1 MTTLSPLTA
10 QYRQVLL
17 PEDPSTE
24 DLRALAEPYQ
34 ALIATQFQTI
44 LARAEHSST
53 YPWLDTKIN
62 LLTGEDYPAGDP
74 LFGHDLVSGW
84 VQGRGLEALVGF
96 AGWLA
101 SYSGDAAVDDVLA
114 RVRSLVAA
122 LLARLRSV
130 RQKNGGHVHFYMT
143 PEGRAFVFG
152 PDRTRQALSLA
163 AGAPYN
169 YSDLFT
175 AKGMY
180 AAAHF
185 LGDAEAVTEA
195 RSYCLAVY
203 NAIDDGSFA
212 SDQPEPPTVAKAWIP
227 GVRSHGPHMIAQ
239 GMAALFAAY
248 EPGPLA
254 AEMGLTLSRYVWR
267 YHVNVGERWTQLREF
282 DVVEYLDA
290 GGRPYMD
297 DGKVISDP
305 GHALEYAGLFL
316 KLQSVMLRYGGA
328 SAGQQATMAAIA
340 ERMPAYLARNFA
352 NGFQSATGGIC
363 KTVDL
368 LTRRPVDDTLPWW
381 SLPET
386 IRAALSCWKVAAS
399 AAERQAC
406 LAIVARCHNA
416 FVSHYVQPQ
425 AYLMA
430 VKVRAADGRPLDIVP
445 VYPDADPGYH
455 TALSLIDALAC
466 LAPVYSS

>member
-1 MTTLSPLTA
+1 MTMLSPLTA
-10 QYRQVLL
+10 QYRPVLL
-17 PEDPSTE
+17 PAEPSAD
-24 DLRALAEPYQ
+24 DLHVLLEPYQ
-34 ALIATQFQTI
+34 ALIVTQFQTI
-44 LARAEHSST
+44 LARTELSST

-62 LLTGEDYPAGDP
+62 LLTGEDYPADDP

-101 SYSGDAAVDDVLA
+101 TYRGDATVDDVLA

-122 LLARLRSV
+122 LSARLRSA
-130 RQKNGGHVHFYMT
+130 RQQNGGHVYFYMT

-152 PDRTRQALSLA
+152 PDRSRQALNLTAS
-163 AGAPYN
+163 APFN

-175 AKGMY
+175 AKGLY

-185 LGDAEAVTEA
+185 LSDVEAVAEA

-203 NAIDDGSFA
+203 YAIEDGSFA

-239 GMAALFAAY
+239 GMAALFAAH

-267 YHVNVGERWTQLREF
+267 KHVNVGERWTQLREL
-282 DVVEYLDA
+282 DLVEYIDMD
-290 GGRPYMD
+290 GHPYTD
-297 DGKVISDP
+297 DGKIISDP

-316 KLQSVMLRYGGA
+316 KLQSAMLRYGGA
-328 SAGQQATMAAIA
+328 SAGQQATLAAMA

-352 NGFQSATGGIC
+352 NGFQPAAGGIC

-368 LTRRPVDDTLPWW
+368 LTRLPVDDTLPWW

-386 IRAALSCWKVAAS
+386 IRAGLSCWKVAAS

-406 LAIVARCHNA
+406 LAIVAQCHNA
-416 FVSHYVQPQ
+416 FVSHYVQLQ

-430 VKVRAADGRPLDIVP
+430 VKVRAADGWPLDIVP

-466 LAPVYSS
+466 FAPVYS